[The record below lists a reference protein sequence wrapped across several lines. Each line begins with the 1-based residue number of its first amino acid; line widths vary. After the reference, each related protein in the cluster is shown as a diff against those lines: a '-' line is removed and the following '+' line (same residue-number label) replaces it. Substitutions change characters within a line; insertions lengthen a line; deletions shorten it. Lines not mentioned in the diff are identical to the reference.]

1 MHVPCG
7 DHADLGVFPAEC
19 ERYVQLAPRIGDAER
34 MKPRLGAAVLD
45 VFDN

>member
-7 DHADLGVFPAEC
+7 DHADLGVLLAEC
-19 ERYVQLAPRIGDAER
+19 ERYMQLPPRIGDAER
-34 MKPRLGAAVLD
+34 MKPRFGAAVLN